1 MRYNEVKGD
10 LIKLA
15 KAGEFD
21 VVAHG
26 CNCFCVMGRG
36 VAPQMATAFGC
47 NRFRM
52 EDKNTA
58 GDINKLGQID
68 WEVLNIAV
76 GNSEFDIMDH
86 DLTVVNVYSQYTPNV
101 ALKPLDY
108 EALTLGL
115 RKINHIFKGKHIG
128 LPQIGAGLAGGDWTR
143 IKQIIQTELRDMD
156 VTVVIYNK

>member
-1 MRYNEVKGD
+1 MNYTEIKGD
-10 LIKLA
+10 LIQLA
-15 KAGEFD
+15 QSGHFD
-21 VVAHG
+21 VIAHG

-36 VAPQMATAFGC
+36 VAPQMAKAFGC
-47 NRFRM
+47 DSYKM
-52 EDKNTA
+52 EDTKTA

-115 RKINHIFKGKHIG
+115 RKINHTFEGKHIG

-143 IKQIIQTELRDMD
+143 IKEIIQRELKDMK
-156 VTVVIYNK
+156 VTVVIYNG

>member
-1 MRYNEVKGD
+1 MRYTEVKGD
-10 LIKLA
+10 LIELA
-15 KAGEFD
+15 KAGTFD

-52 EDKNTA
+52 EDKSTA

-68 WEVLNIAV
+68 YDCVHLNS
-76 GNSEFDIMDH
+76 GKG
-86 DLTVVNVYSQYTPNV
+86 LYVVNVYSQYTPNV

-115 RKINHIFKGKHIG
+115 RKINHIFEGKHIG